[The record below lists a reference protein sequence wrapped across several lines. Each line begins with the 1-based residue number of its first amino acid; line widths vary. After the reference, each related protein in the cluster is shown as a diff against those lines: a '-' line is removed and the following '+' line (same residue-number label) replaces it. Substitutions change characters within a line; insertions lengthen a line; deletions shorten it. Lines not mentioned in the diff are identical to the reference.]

1 LLAVSNAR
9 NRAKERQVNIVPE
22 NLDAKLTRKQAAE
35 ALTAAGF
42 PISDKTLAT
51 MATRGGGPLYQLFG
65 RKPLY
70 TWRDALEWARGRLSK
85 PVHTTSELEAA

>member
-1 LLAVSNAR
+1 MSC
-9 NRAKERQVNIVPE
+9 IPD
-22 NLDAKLTRKQAAE
+22 NLDAKLTRKATAE

-42 PISDKTLAT
+42 PISDKTLST

-70 TWRDALEWARGRLSK
+70 RWGDALEWAKGRLSK
-85 PVHTTSELEAA
+85 PVRTTSELEAA

>member
-1 LLAVSNAR
+1 MN
-9 NRAKERQVNIVPE
+9 KIPE
-22 NLDAKLTRKQAAE
+22 ILDTKLTRQATAE

-42 PISDKTLAT
+42 PVSEKTLAT

-70 TWRDALEWARGRLSK
+70 RWGDALEWAKGRLSR
-85 PVHTTSELEAA
+85 PVRTTSELEAA